1 MLKYSAVSQTYL
13 EQRPQA
19 KRRNQRENLF
29 DSTVQIDVIQFFP
42 KGRHI
47 THVELVPLSL
57 VINPMPK
64 VKMANDAQISVLYAP
79 VRETKMPAP
88 ADATAEEREYGSILF
103 KVNTVVRFYALE
115 SLTQSL
121 HQWQM
126 HRGPDS
132 IKAGSMHLTEFK
144 ISQRNLPQISS
155 PPEKNAMAWRKVVIK
170 RTAVVRVCSSE

>member
-1 MLKYSAVSQTYL
+1 
-13 EQRPQA
+13 
-19 KRRNQRENLF
+19 
-29 DSTVQIDVIQFFP
+29 
-42 KGRHI
+42 
-47 THVELVPLSL
+47 
-57 VINPMPK
+57 MPK

-132 IKAGSMHLTEFK
+132 IKAGSMHLYRIKNQPTK
-144 ISQRNLPQISS
+144 SS
-155 PPEKNAMAWRKVVIK
+155 ANFIPTRKECYGMEEG
-170 RTAVVRVCSSE
+170 RD